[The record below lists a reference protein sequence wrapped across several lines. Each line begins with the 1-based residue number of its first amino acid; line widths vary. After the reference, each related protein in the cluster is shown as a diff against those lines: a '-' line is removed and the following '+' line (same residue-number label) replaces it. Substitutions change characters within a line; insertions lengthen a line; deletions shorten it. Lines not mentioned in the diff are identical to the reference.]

1 MNSHDMVFLQNDGI
15 SSNEYNINS
24 LFLKGLLEVPYDTS
38 ENIKKSASM
47 IKNSIYERMVERF
60 TVPKEIEPDIEP
72 VDELEDELE
81 DETVEELIGDSEPTE
96 EPTEE
101 PVEVKENQSREKKT
115 RKFRNKRVETKKL
128 KPCTKNLN

>member
-60 TVPKEIEPDIEP
+60 IVPNEEIEPENELVGEP
-72 VDELEDELE
+72 TNEPDN
-81 DETVEELIGDSEPTE
+81 ETVEELVCEPTKE
-96 EPTEE
+96 QT
-101 PVEVKENQSREKKT
+101 EVKESNEKSPREKT

>member
-60 TVPKEIEPDIEP
+60 I
-72 VDELEDELE
+72 
-81 DETVEELIGDSEPTE
+81 VEELVCEPTKE
-96 EPTEE
+96 QT
-101 PVEVKENQSREKKT
+101 EVKESNEKSPREKT